1 MLSIFNRQ
9 LMAPSFWSKPETSTS
24 GTITFI
30 NISLIFAPNLRAP
43 RTHKICDIKNFF
55 GIKFGDFVKIWN
67 LANFVKFEILNP
79 SENQNLRS
87 LTLDHKI
94 WILTSAKFLFDEF
107 WWILM
112 KILTKIENL
121 RSLTLKSKIWRNH
134 KIWNP

>member
-1 MLSIFNRQ
+1 MWFRQILDFRVKDLKFSIFVNLLEFLQRGNDLKVHKSHQ
-9 LMAPSFWSKPETSTS
+9 LGERVP
-24 GTITFI
+24 
-30 NISLIFAPNLRAP
+30 IFRP

-94 WILTSAKFLFDEF
+94 WILTTKISIFDEF
-107 WWILM
+107 WTNLM
-112 KILTKIENL
+112 KILTKIE
-121 RSLTLKSKIWRNH
+121 IWD
-134 KIWNP
+134 P